1 MNMRIFLIGL
11 CLFGLVAAP
20 MVAFTQTQDE
30 KKLEAAEK
38 KAAEEAA
45 LETLN
50 QKIAEKRN
58 KIKQLEESIDRVKKD
73 IDKKRLEATS
83 LKNQMGIL
91 DNRITQVELDID
103 LTGEK
108 LQTLELEI
116 EALTISIEEKERV
129 IERQKSIIAELM
141 RALQQEDGK
150 TPIEILAAYDNFSE
164 FYNKLQYLES
174 VETDL
179 AANTRSL
186 KGAKE
191 DLEDRQDQTEARKE
205 SYEQLNDTLEERKV
219 KLDEQIYAKQNLLV
233 ETQSSELVYKTLL
246 GNLKKQYQD
255 IENEITSIEQEV
267 RRRLEEQKRIDGA
280 FEPEFSGQLL
290 WPAQSRLITAYFH
303 DPEYPFRHVFEHSG
317 LDIRAGQGTPIRA
330 AGSGYVARAKRCT
343 TSSCYSYIM
352 IIHSGG
358 ISTVYGHLS
367 SVSVGEDQFITR
379 GDVIGYSGGT
389 PKTVGAGPF
398 VTGAHLHFE
407 VRKNGIPVNPLPYV
421 GL

>member
-1 MNMRIFLIGL
+1 MSKRVFFIIL
-11 CLFGLVAAP
+11 CLFGLGAAP
-20 MVAFTQTQDE
+20 LVAFTQTDE
-30 KKLEAAEK
+30 QKNQADKGAI
-38 KAAEEAA
+38 
-45 LETLN
+45 ETLN
-50 QKIAEKRN
+50 QKITEKRSR
-58 KIKQLEESIDRVKKD
+58 IKQLEESIERVKKD
-73 IDKKRLEATS
+73 IGKKRLEATS

-108 LQTLELEI
+108 LETLQLEI
-116 EALTISIEEKERV
+116 DALTISIQEKERI
-129 IERQKSIIAELM
+129 IERQKRIIAELM
-141 RALQQEDGK
+141 RALQYEDGK

-174 VETDL
+174 VERDL
-179 AANTRSL
+179 AETTRSL
-186 KGAKE
+186 KGAKA
-191 DLEDRQDQTEARKE
+191 DLEDRQDQTEARKK
-205 SYEQLNDTLEERKV
+205 SYEELNTKLEERKLN
-219 KLDEQIYAKQNLLV
+219 LDEQVYAKQNLLA
-233 ETQSSELVYKTLL
+233 ETQSSELVFKTLL
-246 GNLKKQYQD
+246 GSLRKQYED

-280 FEPEFSGQLL
+280 FEPEFSGLLL
-290 WPAQSRLITAYFH
+290 WPAQSRLITTYFH

-330 AGSGYVARAKRCT
+330 AGSGYIARAKRCSA
-343 TSSCYSYIM
+343 SSCYSYVM

-367 SVSVGEDQFITR
+367 AISVAEDQFVTR
-379 GDVIGYSGGT
+379 GDIIGNSGGR
-389 PKTVGAGPF
+389 PGTVGAGPF
-398 VTGAHLHFE
+398 VTGPHLHFE